1 MTTPLGLQ
9 RLLTALPPLLLLS
22 PLASLA
28 SADAITGRVVDQNGV
43 GVAGVDI
50 DVINLGSGGN
60 PHELNDG
67 TDINGNFLTT
77 IDGPGVYEI
86 RFFPPTPPTTTLL
99 TRSEE
104 RRAGKE

>member
-22 PLASLA
+22 PLGSLA

-60 PHELNDG
+60 PHEVNDG
-67 TDINGNFLTT
+67 TDANGNFLTT
-77 IDGPGVYEI
+77 IDQSGVFEV
-86 RFFPPTPPTTTLL
+86 RFFPPPPPLTSLL
-99 TRSEE
+99 T
-104 RRAGKE
+104 GVVTNVV